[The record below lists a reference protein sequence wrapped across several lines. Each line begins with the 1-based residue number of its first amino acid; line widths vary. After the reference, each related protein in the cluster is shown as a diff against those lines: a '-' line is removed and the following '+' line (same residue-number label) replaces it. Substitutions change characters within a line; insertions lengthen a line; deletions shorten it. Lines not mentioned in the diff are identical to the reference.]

1 MVPKSYLFR
10 AREED
15 MGGEPG
21 IDGLLGDWRTQV
33 GRKGSL
39 CLSPTQVY
47 PYSTPLPPSSHPV
60 GWPAM
65 NFPSI
70 ASGVAISPWHSGF
83 LFHFPVYSGP

>member
-15 MGGEPG
+15 TDGEPG
-21 IDGLLGDWRTQV
+21 IDCLLGDWRTEV

-39 CLSPTQVY
+39 CLSPTQVHL
-47 PYSTPLPPSSHPV
+47 YSALLPPHPTV
-60 GWPAM
+60 GWAAV

-70 ASGVAISPWHSGF
+70 ASGVAISTWHSGF